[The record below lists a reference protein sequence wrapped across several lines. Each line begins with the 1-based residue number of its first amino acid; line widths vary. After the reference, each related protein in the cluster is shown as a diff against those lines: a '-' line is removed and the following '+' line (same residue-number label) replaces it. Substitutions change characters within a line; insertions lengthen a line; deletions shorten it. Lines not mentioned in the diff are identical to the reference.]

1 MGLPELSPFLLLAKV
16 ARVVLLLP
24 FGSQAGKCTTW
35 IRSRLGNAWVI
46 LHGPSTHNQQITVAV
61 NSLITQYLDSDR

>member
-1 MGLPELSPFLLLAKV
+1 MGLTELSPFLLLAKV
-16 ARVVLLLP
+16 ARVVLIA

-35 IRSRLGNAWVI
+35 IRSRLGNVWDI